1 MKLYGRYASPY
12 VRRVAVTLNHLGLP
26 YEHVVISPVT
36 DPEGV
41 RRINPLGKVPLLR
54 LDDGI
59 DLVDSTAIL
68 DYVLSDLRPD
78 AQLLP
83 ASGTTRRD
91 ILQQCVIA
99 TTVLEKT
106 IYGIYETSKRPE
118 EKYHLPV
125 RDDMHVQVRNGLAM
139 LQARATGQGPW
150 LSGTHMTLADI
161 TAASMWAFLQRVTPA
176 LSDAQAF
183 PALER
188 LAGHCAALPIFRA
201 CTPEV

>member
-12 VRRVAVTLNHLGLP
+12 VRRVAVTLTHLGLP
-26 YEHVVISPVT
+26 YEQVVISSVT

-41 RRINPLGKVPLLR
+41 RKINPLGKVPLLA
-54 LDDGI
+54 LDDGT

-68 DYVLSDLRPD
+68 DYVLGDMKPD
-78 AQLLP
+78 ANVLP
-83 ASGTTRRD
+83 AAGPARRD
-91 ILQQCVIA
+91 IVQLCAIA

-125 RDDMHVQVRNGLAM
+125 REDMHVQVRNGLGM
-139 LQARATGQGPW
+139 LQTRAANEGPW
-150 LSGTHMTLADI
+150 LNGTHMTLADI
-161 TAASMWAFLQRVTPA
+161 TVASMWAFLQRVTPA
-176 LSDAQAF
+176 LADAQAF

-188 LAGHCAALPIFRA
+188 LGAHCASLPIFRA
-201 CTPEV
+201 CTPEA